1 MAKTAKD
8 VLELAKQKGANTV
21 DFRFMDFI
29 GTWQHF
35 SVPIRELTEEVFKE
49 GLGFDGSSIR
59 GWQGIHESDMLVIP
73 DASTAFID
81 PFFKDTT
88 LVLICTIQDPI
99 TRADYNKDP
108 RNIAQKAEKYL
119 ASTGIGD
126 QVFVGPEAEFFVF
139 DNIRIYGQTNAAGY
153 EIESEEGHWTSGR
166 PGSETRPN
174 LGHDIRPKE
183 GYFPVPPI
191 DQQQDLRNEMMLTME
206 QIGLKIERQH
216 HEVATAGQAEID
228 FVFDTLTVTADNL
241 MKYKYVVKNVAQK
254 YGKCATFMP
263 KPLFGDNGSGM
274 HTHMSIWKGGKNT
287 FAGNGYA
294 GLSESALFAMG
305 GILKHARALTA
316 ITNPTTNSYKR
327 LTPGYEAPINLAY
340 SARNRSACLR
350 IPMFSQNPKA
360 KRFEFRCP
368 DPTCNPYLAF
378 SALLMAAIDGIQN
391 KIDPGKPLDKDI
403 YDLPPEELAKV
414 PNTPGSLD
422 EALNALEEDHEFLLK
437 GEVFTSDVVETWID
451 YKRKKEAD
459 QVRLRPHPH
468 EFYLYFDM

>member
-1 MAKTAKD
+1 MPKTAKE
-8 VLELAKQKGANTV
+8 VIEFAKAKGVNTV

-35 SVPIRELTEEVFKE
+35 STPVSELTEGLFKD
-49 GLGFDGSSIR
+49 GLGFDASSIR
-59 GWQGIHESDMLVIP
+59 GWAHIHESDMLVIP
-73 DASTAFID
+73 DPDTAFID
-81 PFFKDTT
+81 PFFKDPT
-88 LVLICTIQDPI
+88 LDIVCNIQDPI

-108 RNIAQKAEKYL
+108 RNIARKAEKYL
-119 ASTGIGD
+119 NSTGIGD
-126 QVFVGPEAEFFVF
+126 TCFVGPELEFFIF
-139 DNIRIYGQTNAAGY
+139 DSIRLYGGVNGCGY
-153 EIESEEGHWTSGR
+153 TIDSEEGHWTSNEDGDKR
-166 PGSETRPN
+166 PA
-174 LGHDIRPKE
+174 LGHKIRPKE

-191 DQQQDLRNEMMLTME
+191 DTQQDIRNEMMLTLE
-206 QIGLKIERQH
+206 ACGIATEKQH

-228 FVFDTLTVTADNL
+228 MVFDSLVRMADKT
-241 MKYKYVVKNVAQK
+241 MMYKYILKQVAKKYNKVV
-254 YGKCATFMP
+254 TFMP

-287 FAGNGYA
+287 FFGSGYA
-294 GLSESALFAMG
+294 GLSDTALHAMG
-305 GILKHARALTA
+305 GILKHARAITA

-350 IPMFSQNPKA
+350 IPMFSQSAKA

-368 DPTCNPYLAF
+368 DPSCNPYLSFATI
-378 SALLMAAIDGIQN
+378 LMAAIDGIQN
-391 KIDPGKPLDKDI
+391 KVDPGKPLDKDI

-422 EALNALEEDHEFLLK
+422 ESLDALEEDHDFLLK
-437 GEVFTSDVVETWID
+437 GEVFTSDVIETWID
-451 YKRKKEAD
+451 YKRKKESD

>member
-1 MAKTAKD
+1 MPKTAKE
-8 VLELAKQKGANTV
+8 VIEMAKAKGVTTV
-21 DFRFMDFI
+21 DFRFMDLI

-35 SVPIRELTEEVFKE
+35 STPIRELTEDVFKD
-49 GLGFDGSSIR
+49 GLGFDASSIR
-59 GWQGIHESDMLVIP
+59 GWAHIHESDMLVVP
-73 DASTAFID
+73 DAETAFID

-88 LVLICTIQDPI
+88 LDIICNIQDPI
-99 TRADYNKDP
+99 TRATYPKDP
-108 RNIAQKAEKYL
+108 RNIAIKAEKYL

-126 QVFVGPEAEFFVF
+126 TCYVGPEAEFFIF
-139 DNIRIYGQTNAAGY
+139 DNIQIYGGTNGSGY
-153 EIESEEGHWTSGR
+153 KIDSEEAHWGAGR
-166 PGSETRPN
+166 EGSHDRPN
-174 LGHDIRPKE
+174 LGHTIRPKE

-191 DQQQDLRNEMMLTME
+191 DQQQDIRNEMMLIME
-206 QIGLKIERQH
+206 QCGIQIERQH

-228 FVFDTLTVTADNL
+228 FVFDKLVRTADKL
-241 MKYKYVVKNVAQK
+241 MMYKYIIKNVAK
-254 YGKCATFMP
+254 RHGKVATFMP

-274 HTHMSIWKGGKNT
+274 HTHMSFWKGGKNL

-294 GLSESALFAMG
+294 GLSDTAIHAMG
-305 GILKHARALTA
+305 GILKHARAL
-316 ITNPTTNSYKR
+316 IGLTNPTTNSYKR

-350 IPMFSQNPKA
+350 IPMFSNNPKA

-368 DPTCNPYLAF
+368 DPSCNPYLAF
-378 SALLMAAIDGIQN
+378 SAIMMAAVDGIQN

-422 EALNALEEDHEFLLK
+422 ESLNALEEDHEFLLK
-437 GEVFTSDVVETWID
+437 GEVFTSDVIETWID
-451 YKRKKEAD
+451 YKRKKESD